1 MPDPY
6 TADFLANP
14 LACLGA
20 NAGVLNLQGA
30 DPSTGR
36 PAVRAA
42 ASVGAPVPGGT
53 AFTQSAGVFPRVNVY
68 PVPTPRLPGQ
78 PVQAITLEAANVDQR
93 VRYLPDA
100 PNALTQ
106 MALDP
111 AAEWVFTGPL
121 SGCHVY
127 VATVAGATVLYH
139 VNDNTSADDIPANK
153 RIKDR
158 RLKNVLPA
166 GALPTHRLIWWHY
179 RSVDAPFEAFA
190 FGRRVGG
197 NWRFWYHRVL
207 LAGAESAHVTAEL
220 PPFHPGLAPYW
231 GGL

>member
-6 TADFLANP
+6 TADFLADP
-14 LACLGA
+14 SSYLGRQTC
-20 NAGVLNLQGA
+20 VLNLQGA
-30 DPSTGR
+30 DPGGR

-53 AFTQSAGVFPRVNVY
+53 AYTQSPGVFPRINVH
-68 PVPTPRLPGQ
+68 PVPTQRLPGQ
-78 PVQAITLEAANVDQR
+78 PVQAVTLEAADVDQH

-100 PNALTQ
+100 ADALTQ
-106 MALDP
+106 MTLDA

-139 VNDNTSADDIPANK
+139 VNDNTSLDNIGTNK
-153 RIKDR
+153 QIKDR
-158 RLKNVLPA
+158 RLKNALPA
-166 GALPTHRLIWWHY
+166 GTLPTHRLIWRQY
-179 RSVDAPFEAFA
+179 RTVDTPFEAFA

-197 NWRFWYHRVL
+197 NWRFFYHRVL
-207 LAGAESAHVTAEL
+207 LDGPDTSGVTAAL
-220 PPFHPGLAPYW
+220 PPFNPALGAYW
-231 GGL
+231 AAL